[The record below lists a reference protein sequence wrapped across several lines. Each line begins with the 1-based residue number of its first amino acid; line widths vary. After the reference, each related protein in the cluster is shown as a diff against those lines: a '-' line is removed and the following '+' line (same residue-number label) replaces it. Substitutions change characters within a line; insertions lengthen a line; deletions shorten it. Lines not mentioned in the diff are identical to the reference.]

1 MAVVEAQPD
10 TSVWGQAMEIAAA
23 LQGIV
28 AAPMPIAAPGASPT
42 LVPVA
47 DRRFPQMAVVAAQT
61 DIPVRDPPLATAV
74 APPVIVAAPTYIA
87 PPDVSPT
94 SVPAVDHRFPQM
106 APVAAQ
112 TDIPV
117 RDPLLATAVAPPV
130 IVAAPTYIAPPD
142 ASPTLVPAVD
152 HRFLQT
158 APVVAPTDTP
168 VRDPAMATVAVLQ
181 DTAEAQV
188 LIAEAVVK
196 WNLELAPEASTA
208 PIFWPM
214 ELNDG
219 FPTSIVLIVDSIA
232 KAIKPLLPGFITLH
246 RTKGTRPFQSYR
258 GRAVRM

>member
-61 DIPVRDPPLATAV
+61 DIPVRDPP
-74 APPVIVAAPTYIA
+74 
-87 PPDVSPT
+87 
-94 SVPAVDHRFPQM
+94 
-106 APVAAQ
+106 
-112 TDIPV
+112 
-117 RDPLLATAVAPPV
+117 LATAVAPPV